1 MTNDFSQSALQHLID
16 IGVEL
21 STEQDT
27 TKLLEHILVSAKQL
41 SQSDGGTIYSIT
53 DKQTL
58 KFETLLNDTLNMYMG
73 GTSGKPIPFPE
84 IPMYVDG
91 EPNYNALVAYAA
103 ATDQVINIS
112 DAYEAGDFD
121 MSAARRMDEKTG
133 YRTKSVL
140 TIPMKNHEQEL
151 IGVLQLI
158 NAQDGDKIVDFE
170 PQVET
175 IIRSLTSM
183 AAVAL
188 TNRQLIDG
196 MEELFQS
203 LTRLIARAIDEKSPY
218 TGGHCNRVPELT
230 MMVAEAVC
238 NQDIGPLT
246 DFHMD
251 EKDKYELSVAGWLH
265 DCGKIATPEYVMDK
279 ATKLETI
286 HDRIHLV
293 ECRIELAKAEIR
305 NEYQTKMIEAL
316 KAGQTATQLEQELE
330 QTLTELDE
338 DRAFLCKA
346 NVGGEFMKPEDQ
358 QRVKDIADKRH
369 VTINGKT
376 QPLLSENEIY
386 NLSIPKGTLTPEER
400 EIINNHMVVTID
412 MLESLP
418 FPKHLRNVPEYA
430 GGHHEKMD
438 GTGYPRKLKR
448 DEMSVPARMMAIA
461 DIFEALT
468 AADRPYKPPKKL
480 SECLRIMGFMKL
492 DSHIDPDL
500 FDAFVDQK
508 VYLDYA
514 YQYLQPAKGVARPVP
529 IDAHIVPWYPIY
541 MLLRGTCSPPRFG
554 KRMISPASRAG
565 IFRMM

>member
-1 MTNDFSQSALQHLID
+1 MTNDFSQSALEHLIN

-27 TKLLEHILVSAKQL
+27 TTLLEHILVSAKQL
-41 SQSDGGTIYSIT
+41 SNSDGGTIYSIT
-53 DKQTL
+53 ENDTL
-58 KFETLLNDTLNMYMG
+58 KFETLMNDTLDMYMG

-84 IPMYVDG
+84 IPMFVDG
-91 EPNYNALVAYAA
+91 QPNYNALVAYAA

-112 DAYEAGDFD
+112 DAYEAGDYD

-140 TIPMKNHEQEL
+140 TIPMKNHEQEM
-151 IGVLQLI
+151 IGVIQLI
-158 NAQDGDKIVDFE
+158 NSQTGNDIVDFN

-175 IIRSLTSM
+175 IIRSLVSM

-230 MMVAEAVC
+230 MMMAEAVC
-238 NQDIGPLT
+238 RQDIGPLSE
-246 DFHMD
+246 FQMD

-286 HDRIHLV
+286 YDRVSLV
-293 ECRIELAKAEIR
+293 ECRIELAKAEIQNQQQAR
-305 NEYQTKMIEAL
+305 IIAAL
-316 KAGQTATQLEQELE
+316 KAGEDVTQLEQD
-330 QTLTELDE
+330 LTEQLAQLDD
-338 DRAFLCKA
+338 DREFLCKA

-358 QRVKDIADKRH
+358 QRVKDIAEKHH
-369 VTINGKT
+369 VTIAGESH
-376 QPLLSENEIY
+376 PLLSENEIY
-386 NLSIPKGTLTPEER
+386 NLSIAKGTLTPEER

-480 SECLRIMGFMKL
+480 TECLRIMGFMKL
-492 DSHIDPDL
+492 DNHIDPDL
-500 FDAFVDQK
+500 FDVFIDQE
-508 VYLDYA
+508 VYMDYA
-514 YQYLQPAKGVARPVP
+514 YQYLQKDQIDKVDLSKIPGYVP
-529 IDAHIVPWYPIY
+529 KQERNYEQ
-541 MLLRGTCSPPRFG
+541 
-554 KRMISPASRAG
+554 AG
-565 IFRMM
+565 

>member
-27 TKLLEHILVSAKQL
+27 TQLLEHILVSAKQL

-53 DKQTL
+53 DQQTL

-84 IPMYVDG
+84 IPMYVNG
-91 EPNYNALVAYAA
+91 QANYNALVAYAA

-158 NAQDGDKIVDFE
+158 NAQSGDKIVDFA
-170 PQVET
+170 PQVES

-246 DFHMD
+246 EFHMD
-251 EKDKYELSVAGWLH
+251 DKDKYELSVAGWLH

-286 HDRIHLV
+286 HDRVHLV
-293 ECRIELAKAEIR
+293 ECRIELAKAEIK
-305 NEYQTKMIEAL
+305 NQFQTQIIDNL
-316 KAGQTATQLEQELE
+316 KAGEEVTSLEQDCD
-330 QTLTELDE
+330 TLLAQLDA
-338 DRAFLCKA
+338 DREFLCKA

-358 QRVKDIADKRH
+358 QRVKDIASRH
-369 VTINGKT
+369 QVTIAGVKH
-376 QPLLSENEIY
+376 PLLSENEIY
-386 NLSIPKGTLTPEER
+386 NLSIAKGTLTPEER
-400 EIINNHMVVTID
+400 KIINNHMVVTID

-438 GTGYPRKLKR
+438 GTGYPRKLKKE
-448 DEMSVPARMMAIA
+448 DMSVPARMMAIA

-468 AADRPYKPPKKL
+468 AADRPYKAPKKL

-514 YQYLQPAKGVARPVP
+514 YQYLLPEQ
-529 IDAHIVPWYPIY
+529 IDDVDLEKIPGYVLPEQRDYAP
-541 MLLRGTCSPPRFG
+541 S
-554 KRMISPASRAG
+554 KAS
-565 IFRMM
+565 

>member
-1 MTNDFSQSALQHLID
+1 MGIENLMSTDFSQSALDHLIN

-27 TKLLEHILVSAKQL
+27 TKLLEHILVSAKEL
-41 SQSDGGTIYSIT
+41 SNADGGTIYSIT
-53 DKQTL
+53 EQKTL
-58 KFETLLNDTLNMYMG
+58 KFETLMNDTLGMYMG
-73 GTSGKPIPFPE
+73 GTSGTNIPFPD
-84 IPMYVDG
+84 IPMYIDG
-91 EPNYNALVAYAA
+91 EPNHNALVAYAVVSD
-103 ATDQVINIS
+103 TVINIE
-112 DAYEAGDFD
+112 DAYNTGDYD
-121 MSAARRMDEKTG
+121 MSGARNMDEKTG

-140 TIPMKNHEQEL
+140 TIPMKNHEQEM
-151 IGVLQLI
+151 IGVIQLI
-158 NAQDGDKIVDFE
+158 NAQDGDNIIGFE
-170 PQVET
+170 PHLEH
-175 IIRSLTSM
+175 IIRSLVSM

-230 MMVAEAVC
+230 MMVAEGVC
-238 NQDIGPLT
+238 RQNVGPLA
-246 DFHMD
+246 DFYLD

-286 HDRIHLV
+286 YDRISLV
-293 ECRIELAKAEIR
+293 ECRIELAKNEILVAH
-305 NEYQTKMIEAL
+305 QAKIIDGL
-316 KAGQTATQLEQELE
+316 KNGLDVTELE
-330 QTLTELDE
+330 QNLPAILSELDD
-338 DRAFLCKA
+338 DREFLCKA
-346 NVGGEFMKPEDQ
+346 NIGGEFMRPDDQ
-358 QRVKDIADKRH
+358 QRVSDIAAKH
-369 VTINGKT
+369 TVTIGGVR
-376 QPLLSENEIY
+376 QPLLTENEIY
-386 NLSIPKGTLTPEER
+386 NLAIAKGTLTPEER

-418 FPKHLRNVPEYA
+418 FPKHLRNVTEYA
-430 GGHHEKMD
+430 AGHHEKMD

-468 AADRPYKPPKKL
+468 AADRPYKEPKKL

-492 DSHIDPDL
+492 DQHIDPDL
-500 FDAFVDQK
+500 FDAFVDQE

-514 YQYLQPAKGVARPVP
+514 YQFISKEQ
-529 IDAHIVPWYPIY
+529 IDEVDVTKIPGYVLPKDREY
-541 MLLRGTCSPPRFG
+541 S
-554 KRMISPASRAG
+554 
-565 IFRMM
+565 

>member
-1 MTNDFSQSALQHLID
+1 MSTDFSQSALDHLIN

-27 TKLLEHILVSAKQL
+27 TKLLEHILVSAKEL
-41 SQSDGGTIYSIT
+41 SNADGGTIYSIT
-53 DKQTL
+53 EQKTL
-58 KFETLLNDTLNMYMG
+58 KFETLMNDTLGMYMG
-73 GTSGKPIPFPE
+73 GTSGTNIPFPD
-84 IPMYVDG
+84 IPMYIDG
-91 EPNYNALVAYAA
+91 EPNHNALVAYAVVSD
-103 ATDQVINIS
+103 TVINIE
-112 DAYEAGDFD
+112 DAYNTGDYD
-121 MSAARRMDEKTG
+121 MSGARNMDEKTG

-140 TIPMKNHEQEL
+140 TIPMKNHEQEM
-151 IGVLQLI
+151 IGVIQLI
-158 NAQDGDKIVDFE
+158 NAQDGDNIIGFE
-170 PQVET
+170 PHLEH
-175 IIRSLTSM
+175 IIRSLVSM

-230 MMVAEAVC
+230 MMVAEGVC
-238 NQDIGPLT
+238 RQNVGPLA
-246 DFHMD
+246 DFYLD

-286 HDRIHLV
+286 YDRIGLV
-293 ECRIELAKAEIR
+293 ECRIELAKNEILVAH
-305 NEYQTKMIEAL
+305 QAKIIDGL
-316 KAGQTATQLEQELE
+316 KNGLDVTELE
-330 QTLTELDE
+330 QNLPAILSELDD
-338 DRAFLCKA
+338 DREFLCKA
-346 NVGGEFMKPEDQ
+346 NIGGEFMRPDDQ
-358 QRVKDIADKRH
+358 QRVSDIAAKH
-369 VTINGKT
+369 TVTIGGVR
-376 QPLLSENEIY
+376 QPLLTENEIY
-386 NLSIPKGTLTPEER
+386 NLAIAKGTLTPEER

-418 FPKHLRNVPEYA
+418 FPKHLRNVTEYA
-430 GGHHEKMD
+430 AGHHEKMD

-468 AADRPYKPPKKL
+468 AADRPYKEPKKL

-492 DSHIDPDL
+492 DQHIDPDL
-500 FDAFVDQK
+500 FDAFVDQE

-514 YQYLQPAKGVARPVP
+514 YQFISKEQ
-529 IDAHIVPWYPIY
+529 IDEVDVTKIPGYVLPKDREY
-541 MLLRGTCSPPRFG
+541 S
-554 KRMISPASRAG
+554 
-565 IFRMM
+565 

>member
-1 MTNDFSQSALQHLID
+1 MSTDFSQSALDHLIN

-27 TKLLEHILVSAKQL
+27 TKLLEHILVSAKEL
-41 SQSDGGTIYSIT
+41 SNADGGTIYSIT
-53 DKQTL
+53 EQKTL
-58 KFETLLNDTLNMYMG
+58 KFETLMNDTLGMYMG
-73 GTSGKPIPFPE
+73 GTSGTNIPFPD
-84 IPMYVDG
+84 IPMYIDG
-91 EPNYNALVAYAA
+91 EPNHNALVAYAVVSD
-103 ATDQVINIS
+103 TVINIE
-112 DAYEAGDFD
+112 DAYNTGDYD
-121 MSAARRMDEKTG
+121 MSGARNMDEKTG

-140 TIPMKNHEQEL
+140 TIPMKNHEQEM
-151 IGVLQLI
+151 IGVIQLI
-158 NAQDGDKIVDFE
+158 NAQDGDNIIGFE
-170 PQVET
+170 PHLEH
-175 IIRSLTSM
+175 IIRSLVSM

-230 MMVAEAVC
+230 MMVAEGVC
-238 NQDIGPLT
+238 RQNVGPLA
-246 DFHMD
+246 DFYLD

-286 HDRIHLV
+286 YDRISLV
-293 ECRIELAKAEIR
+293 ECRIELAKNEILVAH
-305 NEYQTKMIEAL
+305 QAKIIDGL
-316 KAGQTATQLEQELE
+316 KNGLDVTELE
-330 QTLTELDE
+330 QNLPAILSELDD
-338 DRAFLCKA
+338 DREFLCKA
-346 NVGGEFMKPEDQ
+346 NIGGEFMRPDDQ
-358 QRVKDIADKRH
+358 QRVSDIAAKH
-369 VTINGKT
+369 TVTIGGVR
-376 QPLLSENEIY
+376 QPLLTENEIY
-386 NLSIPKGTLTPEER
+386 NLAIAKGTLTPEER

-418 FPKHLRNVPEYA
+418 FPKHLRNVTEYA
-430 GGHHEKMD
+430 AGHHEKMD

-468 AADRPYKPPKKL
+468 AADRPYKEPKKL

-492 DSHIDPDL
+492 DQHIDPDL
-500 FDAFVDQK
+500 FDAFVDQE

-514 YQYLQPAKGVARPVP
+514 YQFISKEQ
-529 IDAHIVPWYPIY
+529 IDEVDVTKIPGYVLPKDREY
-541 MLLRGTCSPPRFG
+541 S
-554 KRMISPASRAG
+554 
-565 IFRMM
+565 

>member
-1 MTNDFSQSALQHLID
+1 MTNDFSQSALEHLID

-21 STEQDT
+21 STEHDT

-53 DKQTL
+53 DSRTL

-73 GTSGKPIPFPE
+73 GTSDKPIPFPE

-91 EPNYNALVAYAA
+91 QPNYNALVAYAA

-140 TIPMKNHEQEL
+140 TIPMKNHEKEL

-158 NAQDGDKIVDFE
+158 NAQRDGEIIDFE

-238 NQDIGPLT
+238 HQNIGPLA
-246 DFHMD
+246 DFYMD

-286 HDRIHLV
+286 HDRISLV
-293 ECRIELAKAEIR
+293 ECRIELAKMEITC
-305 NEYQTKMIEAL
+305 QHQKQIIDKI
-316 KAGQTATQLEQELE
+316 KAGEDIKSVEKG
-330 QTLTELDE
+330 LTETLAQLDD
-338 DRAFLCKA
+338 DREFLCKA

-358 QRVKDIADKRH
+358 QRVRNIADKHH
-369 VTINGKT
+369 VTISGIK

-386 NLSIPKGTLTPEER
+386 NLSIAKGTLTPEER

-418 FPKHLRNVPEYA
+418 FPKHLRKVPEYA

-438 GTGYPRKLKR
+438 GTGYPRKLKKE
-448 DEMSVPARMMAIA
+448 DMSVPARMMAIA

-508 VYLDYA
+508 VYMDYA
-514 YQYLQPAKGVARPVP
+514 YQYLQPDQIDDVDLAKIPGYVIPEERVYEPEAV
-529 IDAHIVPWYPIY
+529 
-541 MLLRGTCSPPRFG
+541 LEN
-554 KRMISPASRAG
+554 
-565 IFRMM
+565 